1 MPRANVPGL
10 PQVSP
15 ELRIKLKEDIRN
27 QGYPRSDSHRP
38 RTASALT
45 GGFAWRLQRSFVS
58 RHRHPQNRDR
68 AELRTAERADLRLVL
83 NLNRR
88 QLTQVQIRELV
99 A

>member
-27 QGYPRSDSHRP
+27 RGILVPILIAQDGECLDGRFRLEIAEELGLSP
-38 RTASALT
+38 SAIPKIVI
-45 GGFAWRLQRSFVS
+45 GRNSV
-58 RHRHPQNRDR
+58 
-68 AELRTAERADLRLVL
+68 AERADLRLVL